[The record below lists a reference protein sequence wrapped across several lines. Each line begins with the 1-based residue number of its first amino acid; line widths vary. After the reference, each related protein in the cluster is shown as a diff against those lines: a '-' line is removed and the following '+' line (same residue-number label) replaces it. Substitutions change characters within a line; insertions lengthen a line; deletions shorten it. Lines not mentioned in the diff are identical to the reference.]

1 MAKSYF
7 TLLPRELRE
16 SLLYYVEYKIL
27 LELYEFAEFSSI
39 LNGENFWKKKAL
51 QAGSLRDWYETSQ
64 TWKIVY
70 KDPNM
75 NPRYLYLIMLYL
87 IPYIESYGVIDY
99 AVHFEDLDAIIYFV
113 GNKKYNMTEALDA
126 TITQRKSK
134 LFHKLWELYKYR
146 LNSLQSHDIL
156 FRA

>member
-87 IPYIESYGVIDY
+87 IPYIESYGIIDY
-99 AVHFEDLDAIIYFV
+99 AVNFEDLDAVIYFV
-113 GNKKYNMTEALDA
+113 NNRKYEINEALNSA
-126 TITQRKSK
+126 QVQNKHNLLNK
-134 LFHKLWELYKYR
+134 LFDLYKNQLLYYEIMK
-146 LNSLQSHDIL
+146 Q
-156 FRA
+156 

>member
-1 MAKSYF
+1 MSNRTYF
-7 TLLPRELRE
+7 VLLPRELRE
-16 SLLYYVEYKIL
+16 NLLYYVEYKIL

-87 IPYIESYGVIDY
+87 IPYIESYGIIDY
-99 AVHFEDLDAIIYFV
+99 AVNFEDLDAVIYFV
-113 GNKKYNMTEALDA
+113 NNRKYEINEALNSA
-126 TITQRKSK
+126 QVQNKHNLLNK
-134 LFHKLWELYKYR
+134 LFDLYKNQLLYYEIMK
-146 LNSLQSHDIL
+146 Q
-156 FRA
+156 